1 MNTLFE
7 QFDGPRLVR
16 REELIASEKL
26 SRICFGGPEIVSEE
40 EILANY
46 VPPRRGGTYVL
57 VHQGQPVSQTGIFH
71 DRIKMYDGTIR
82 AGSIGGVCTHPDYRG
97 QGIAS
102 HLLEHCRQQLVKEG
116 ARLMR

>member
-1 MNTLFE
+1 MTTSFA

-16 REELIASEKL
+16 RDELIASAEL
-26 SRICFGGPEIVSEE
+26 SRISFGGPEIDSTE

-57 VHQGQPVSQTGIFH
+57 VYLGRLVSQIAIFH
-71 DRIKMYDGTIR
+71 DRIKMYDGTIP

-97 QGIAS
+97 KGLAS
-102 HLLEHCRQQLVKEG
+102 YL
-116 ARLMR
+116 